1 MNYSYYYYTPLR
13 KHAPN
18 EIWGFCAD
26 AHGLTMKYVLVVGGV
41 VVGIFLVL
49 VDFLHL
55 LTVYTNGYI
64 YTTSPLP
71 AHTPNHRNTR
81 FFADAHGLTR
91 KCCWWV
97 VLYAP
102 TNPRATHTHP
112 PAHSHLATTRVFFAE
127 THRLTVTAILEHNSG
142 TQKKW
147 KRTANAV
154 ANKEMLLGDVR
165 IHEQPTHP
173 PTHTHPATLQ
183 GFLADTLRL
192 TVKSMPRLMTEH
204 RTNEGTTAQ

>member
-1 MNYSYYYYTPLR
+1 MLHPSRPLR
-13 KHAPN
+13 THLTTV
-18 EIWGFCAD
+18 IQGFCAD

-102 TNPRATHTHP
+102 TNPRTTHTHP
-112 PAHSHLATTRVFFAE
+112 PAHSHLATTRVFFAD
-127 THRLTVTAILEHNSG
+127 TYRLTVTAILRLTLEHRNNE
-142 TQKKW
+142 
-147 KRTANAV
+147 RTAKNA
-154 ANKEMLLGDVR
+154 
-165 IHEQPTHP
+165 
-173 PTHTHPATLQ
+173 
-183 GFLADTLRL
+183 LAKGN
-192 TVKSMPRLMTEH
+192 V
-204 RTNEGTTAQ
+204 GG